1 MASRSESGASSPR
14 AGLVTCPTCEYSVPQ
29 APGKKR
35 TICPNC
41 GNFYSKEAAEIATSF
56 QRSSRSRA
64 SNKQNNEQPQHS
76 SQQRKPP
83 ESSGGNE
90 NRSRSGGRLGTISSF
105 FQNLTPNSRR
115 SSREARSES
124 TSPFETSNAGAK
136 DSLPPIDSNS
146 RSHLTSRNG
155 TPSYYSSNNSNSKT
169 GATDGAG
176 GQGSPCG
183 ENCIHHKKSSNSRRG
198 QREED
203 NSHSHHHHHHHCGS
217 HHPQKN
223 SLSPRVLNSGP
234 SRSSST
240 PSKSS
245 GDINGDNH
253 DEVVGPVRTKTVEQL
268 KADFVTAKETGNWR
282 ILLDFYSMTFDSFVE
297 LNAAF
302 KRDPTK
308 DYRTTEDP
316 GLKFDFIS
324 LVYDILIKT
333 PQGLQKEVLKAVIN
347 SLLKDKRPHSKDDLR
362 AFLILVQNPQFS
374 NQTAYVIFAHLLRQ
388 IAALSDHDHHYLVHW
403 LKRLKQDRFRPVV
416 ERIHNFISVRLF
428 PSKPEDLPP
437 LSKCSW
443 WIPSATK
450 VLALF
455 NAANNLMLPPI
466 VTYTEF
472 YNSTLDHLDLMAE
485 YYAWQNPSSHAG
497 FSFCQYP
504 FILSIAAKRTV
515 LQKDSEQQM
524 IIMARKSLV
533 AKVQRRQLP
542 DIGML
547 FLNLTV
553 RRSHLVS
560 DSLNEIAQKQHDL
573 KKKLKVS
580 FTGEPG
586 LDMGGLTKEW
596 FLLLVRQIFL
606 TDYGMFTYDKH
617 AGVHWFS
624 PNPCDNYQEFN
635 LVGVLMGLA
644 VYNSINL
651 DIRFPPVCYRKLL
664 SPAVVPFNN
673 PRATVGISPVTMHD
687 LKAIQP
693 GVAKGLQELLDYDG
707 DVEDVFCLNFEVVT
721 SNVGTTKTS
730 PLKPNGENIP
740 VTNENKKEYVQ
751 LYIEWVLNNSIYA
764 QFQAFYHGFHSVCAS
779 NALIMLRPEEVE
791 TLVCGSPTLVMEDL
805 KKVTVYDGYTAQNPT
820 IRYFWD
826 VVLNLP
832 LETQKRLLL
841 FATGSDR
848 IPIGGISE
856 MTFKISRIDDL
867 KLLPMSHTCF
877 NQLVLPPYK
886 NKKVLKQKLITAISN
901 AEGFGLE

>member
-1 MASRSESGASSPR
+1 MASNTDRSDA
-14 AGLVTCPTCEYSVPQ
+14 LVVCPTCDYSVLQ

-35 TICPNC
+35 TICPKC
-41 GNFYSKEAAEIATSF
+41 GNFYSKEAAEISTNY
-56 QRSSRSRA
+56 RRNR
-64 SNKQNNEQPQHS
+64 QHQS
-76 SQQRKPP
+76 DQDSDSKKKSTVHKRDD
-83 ESSGGNE
+83 SVG
-90 NRSRSGGRLGTISSF
+90 SGGRLQTISNF

-115 SSREARSES
+115 STRSLEDS
-124 TSPFETSNAGAK
+124 FSGTEVSNNGAK
-136 DSLPPIDSNS
+136 DSLPPIE
-146 RSHLTSRNG
+146 RGRML
-155 TPSYYSSNNSNSKT
+155 TPSRGTKASYSSGTHVAKHESDDFSPR
-169 GATDGAG
+169 
-176 GQGSPCG
+176 SSEPCG
-183 ENCIHHKKSSNSRRG
+183 PNCVHHKKPNTQPSGEHGLLTQGHSREGQLQDPRIISPTLNVRSQSSNLLRKSV
-198 QREED
+198 ETTDASNKSLHPVLLKTAEVLKED
-203 NSHSHHHHHHHCGS
+203 FMN
-217 HHPQKN
+217 
-223 SLSPRVLNSGP
+223 
-234 SRSSST
+234 
-240 PSKSS
+240 
-245 GDINGDNH
+245 
-253 DEVVGPVRTKTVEQL
+253 
-268 KADFVTAKETGNWR
+268 AKVSGNWR
-282 ILLDFYSMTFDSFVE
+282 ALLEFYTMAFDSFDN
-297 LNAAF
+297 LNSVF
-302 KRDPTK
+302 KRDPSKEYKTI
-308 DYRTTEDP
+308 EDP
-316 GLKFDFIS
+316 GLKFDFIN
-324 LVYDILIKT
+324 LVFDIFSNT

-347 SLLKDKRPHSKDDLR
+347 SLLKDKRVHSKDDLR
-362 AFLILVQNPQFS
+362 AFLILLQNPQFRS
-374 NQTAYVIFAHLLRQ
+374 QNTYVIFAHLLRQ
-388 IAALSDHDHHYLVHW
+388 IAALNDHDHHFLVHW
-403 LKRLKQDRFRPVV
+403 LKRLKNDRFRAII

-428 PSKPEDLPP
+428 PPNPAELPHM
-437 LSKCSW
+437 SKCSW

-450 VLALF
+450 VLALL
-455 NAANNLMLPPI
+455 NAANNLLLPSI
-466 VTYTEF
+466 VQYIEF

-504 FILSIAAKRTV
+504 FILSIAAKKSI

-524 IIMARKSLV
+524 VIMARKSLV

-560 DSLNEIAQKQHDL
+560 DSLSEISKKQHDL

-580 FTGEPG
+580 FAGEPG

-606 TDYGMFTYDKH
+606 PNYGMFSYDKL

-624 PNPCDNYQEFN
+624 PNPCENYQEFN

-673 PRATVGISPVTMHD
+673 PRATVGVCNVTLHD
-687 LKAIQP
+687 LKGVKP
-693 GVAKGLQELLDYDG
+693 EVAKGLQDLLDYDG
-707 DVEDVFCLNFEVVT
+707 DVEETFCLTFEVVQT
-721 SNVGTTKTS
+721 LPGETRTL
-730 PLKPNGENIP
+730 PLKPGGENIP
-740 VTNENKKEYVQ
+740 VTNDNRKEYVQ
-751 LYIEWVLNNSIYA
+751 LYTEWVINTSIYS

-805 KKVTVYDGYTAQNPT
+805 KKVTVYDGFSPNDPS
-820 IRYFWD
+820 IKYFWD
-826 VVLNLP
+826 VVLHLN

-848 IPIGGISE
+848 IPIGGMGE
-856 MTFKISRIDDL
+856 MTFKISRIDDVT
-867 KLLPMSHTCF
+867 LLPMSHTCF

-886 NKKVLKQKLITAISN
+886 SKKLLKQKLITAINN